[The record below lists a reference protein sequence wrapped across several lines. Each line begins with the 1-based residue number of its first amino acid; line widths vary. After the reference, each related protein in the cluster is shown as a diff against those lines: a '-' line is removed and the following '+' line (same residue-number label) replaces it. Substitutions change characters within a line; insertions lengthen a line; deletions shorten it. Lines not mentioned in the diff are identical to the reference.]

1 MCLYGHASALLSG
14 HTQEHPKLPLG
25 PVALAG
31 SVVGRSLHG
40 LEYVEF
46 LGYRAESGVVLNPLN
61 PYVQLS

>member
-40 LEYVEF
+40 LE
-46 LGYRAESGVVLNPLN
+46 
-61 PYVQLS
+61 